1 MGITIILW
9 GRSNLLICYEACLV
23 LVNSS
28 VQFKGLSERV
38 YSQTCHEDKHLNSDY
53 LTTCGY
59 CLIIYVWL
67 PHNMWLLFDHICLIT
82 SQHVAIVWSYLSD
95 YLTTCGYCL
104 IIFVKVILY
113 DIVLGHPGNE
123 WKAVICF
130 FKLNHW
136 RSFITRMS
144 IVLLGFRWCYWDV
157 DGVTGMSIV
166 LPGCRL
172 CICRSVSHYCIVFNE
187 AWQYTMIIHNNK
199 LIINY
204 LLEVITHN

>member
-1 MGITIILW
+1 MGITDVLW

-59 CLIIYVWL
+59 CLII
-67 PHNMWLLFDHICLIT
+67 
-82 SQHVAIVWSYLSD
+82 
-95 YLTTCGYCL
+95 
-104 IIFVKVILY
+104 FVKDILY

-166 LPGCRL
+166 LWGWRLCYRDVDCVTGMSIVLPGCRL
-172 CICRSVSHYCIVFNE
+172 CYRDVDCVSVV
-187 AWQYTMIIHNNK
+187 QYRTT
-199 LIINY
+199 
-204 LLEVITHN
+204 V

>member
-28 VQFKGLSERV
+28 LQFKCLSERV

-59 CLIIYVWL
+59 CLII
-67 PHNMWLLFDHICLIT
+67 
-82 SQHVAIVWSYLSD
+82 
-95 YLTTCGYCL
+95 
-104 IIFVKVILY
+104 FVKDILY

-136 RSFITRMS
+136 RSFITRML

-172 CICRSVSHYCIVFNE
+172 CICRSVSHYCIVFNG

-204 LLEVITHN
+204 LLEVITNN